1 MKSNLIRTVTACTLI
16 CIPLLTACGS
26 SKDLDTY
33 QENMTAFITET
44 TAIRDNIDAIDT
56 ESGDAGSTLLVE
68 LDKLDEEFKKMAEFD
83 VPAEFSANESLADE
97 ASTYMTESV
106 KLYHEYF
113 DDPEAGEEICD
124 AAYENYKRAF
134 TRISYISSILQ
145 GNIPEGE
152 NVTVTEDE
160 QTDFDPVTAED
171 EFSY

>member
-1 MKSNLIRTVTACTLI
+1 MKSYKTRIAAACIIFCL
-16 CIPLLTACGS
+16 PLLAACGS
-26 SKDLDTY
+26 NKELDSY

-56 ESGDAGSTLLVE
+56 ESGDAGSALLVE

-160 QTDFDPVTAED
+160 QTDFNPVTAED